1 MCFSL
6 TERMQEFVKV
16 LAVVCENILGI
27 RFLGIG
33 LTLNNMFSGE
43 INQALCCL
51 L

>member
-1 MCFSL
+1 
-6 TERMQEFVKV
+6 MQEFVKV
-16 LAVVCENILGI
+16 LAIVCENI
-27 RFLGIG
+27 LGIG